1 MTRRESVNGVL
12 PTRLVC
18 PWWARGVDSACQEEG
33 GSGLGTF
40 EKSKDKKDQE
50 EGGSGLGTF
59 EKSKDKKELGTE
71 RKDGTQRKEV
81 QPFMSVEPNR
91 QKSVV
96 LKPRHCLE

>member
-18 PWWARGVDSACQEEG
+18 PWWARGVDSAC
-33 GSGLGTF
+33 
-40 EKSKDKKDQE
+40 QE

-96 LKPRHCLE
+96 LKPRHCSE